1 MEQLWRA
8 FNQVIPIFLI
18 CIPFIILIGWFL
30 YYRKVKAGEEKKKAL
45 IYSIINIFLVLSII
59 GILMVTMLPGSLSG
73 IQLVPFVSS
82 IDVLFN
88 SVDYTVPIRILGFNV
103 VLFIP
108 FGVFMA
114 LRIYSKRKVIL
125 LTTLIGMLLSIIIE
139 FLQYALA
146 IGRISN
152 IDDVILNSFG
162 AFLGAI
168 IGYLLGKRF
177 L

>member
-8 FNQVIPIFLI
+8 FSQVIPLFLI
-18 CIPFIILIGWFL
+18 CIPFVIFVGWFL
-30 YYRKVKAGEEKKKAL
+30 YYRKIKIGEEKKTAFL
-45 IYSIINIFLVLSII
+45 YSIINMFLLLSIL

-73 IQLVPFVSS
+73 IQLVPLVSS

-88 SVDYTVPIRILGFNV
+88 SVHYTVPIRVLGFNV

-114 LRIYSKRKVIL
+114 IRMFSKSQVIL

-139 FLQYALA
+139 VLQYALA

-162 AFLGAI
+162 TFLGAI
-168 IGYLLGKRF
+168 IGYILGKRI
-177 L
+177 

>member
-1 MEQLWRA
+1 
-8 FNQVIPIFLI
+8 
-18 CIPFIILIGWFL
+18 
-30 YYRKVKAGEEKKKAL
+30 
-45 IYSIINIFLVLSII
+45 
-59 GILMVTMLPGSLSG
+59 
-73 IQLVPFVSS
+73 
-82 IDVLFN
+82 
-88 SVDYTVPIRILGFNV
+88 
-103 VLFIP
+103 
-108 FGVFMA
+108 
-114 LRIYSKRKVIL
+114 
-125 LTTLIGMLLSIIIE
+125 MLLSIIIE

>member
-18 CIPFIILIGWFL
+18 CIPFVILIGWFL
-30 YYRKVKAGEEKKKAL
+30 YYRKIKFGKEKKKAIL
-45 IYSIINIFLVLSII
+45 GSVINIFLFLSIL
-59 GILMVTMLPGSLSG
+59 GILMVTLLPGSLSAV
-73 IQLVPFVSS
+73 QLVPFVSS

-114 LRIYSKRKVIL
+114 LTMYSKRKVIL
-125 LTTLIGMLLSIIIE
+125 LTTSIGMVLSIIIE

-168 IGYLLGKRF
+168 IGYLLGKRY